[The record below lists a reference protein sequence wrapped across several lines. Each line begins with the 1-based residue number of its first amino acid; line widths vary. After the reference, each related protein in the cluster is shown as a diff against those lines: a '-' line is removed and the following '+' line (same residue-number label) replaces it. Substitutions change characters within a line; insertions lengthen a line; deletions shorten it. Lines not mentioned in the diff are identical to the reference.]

1 VGLTEPEPGA
11 LLQGYRRPAADGIV
25 LADAR
30 VVRGDAAVAFFTAA
44 ASIARPVLRLCE
56 RARRMLERRNASKRK
71 ANEVNV
77 AAEGPI
83 DPKRAKM
90 SADSEPKKN
99 EERIPGRPEVIAA
112 VRSFVDAYM
121 EPLVDVGAVHSTVA
135 RTIAGKA
142 TAKVMSKHE
151 RARDA
156 APILS
161 KESDAIKK
169 LVKAYVQ
176 REQKEGGRGE
186 K

>member
-1 VGLTEPEPGA
+1 M
-11 LLQGYRRPAADGIV
+11 
-25 LADAR
+25 
-30 VVRGDAAVAFFTAA
+30 
-44 ASIARPVLRLCE
+44 S
-56 RARRMLERRNASKRK
+56 
-71 ANEVNV
+71 
-77 AAEGPI
+77 I
-83 DPKRAKM
+83 DPKRAKPR
-90 SADSEPKKN
+90 ADSEPKKK

-121 EPLVDVGAVHSTVA
+121 EPLVDVGAVHSAVA

-156 APILS
+156 APILA

-176 REQKEGGRGE
+176 REQKEGGRG
-186 K
+186 KK